1 MDPFLLATA
10 HLLLRADRPEVIEE
24 CCQISSLLTG
34 NTEYARCQA
43 IVLRETLLKGSLDQT
58 YLDLLAGDQREAIEL
73 VFEREEEDPV
83 ETSRQ
88 FGNNCHLP
96 GSFQGALQAFL
107 HYRESE
113 DRFQETIRAV
123 LRAGGCNCSRA
134 NYAGALLGAGEGL
147 TVIPSNWLN
156 RVNRAEDIVN
166 TVLMAANLSHLGDHK

>member
-1 MDPFLLATA
+1 MDPFLLAAA

-34 NTEYARCQA
+34 NTDYARCQA
-43 IVLRETLLKGSLDQT
+43 TVLRETLLKGGLDQT
-58 YLDLLAGDQREAIEL
+58 VLDLLAGDQREATEL

-96 GSFQGALQAFL
+96 GSFQGALHAFL
-107 HYRESE
+107 HHRESE
-113 DRFQETIRAV
+113 DRFQETLRAV

-134 NYAGALLGAGEGL
+134 NYAGALLGASGA
-147 TVIPSNWLN
+147 VIPSNWLD
-156 RVNRAEDIVN
+156 RLNRAEDIVN
-166 TVLMAANLSHLGDHK
+166 TIQRAANISHLGEGK